1 MIHAIQIRLNSL
13 TVAFLLL
20 ALTGLFIMVRPAGA
34 VDVQKV
40 VSPGGIEAWLV
51 EEHTV
56 PIIAMNFAFL
66 GGSAQDPS
74 DKSGVANM
82 VSSLL
87 DEGADDLDSQAFQR
101 ALEETQARIRFSA
114 GRDNFYG
121 EVRTLSFQAPESFVL
136 LKKAINAPRFDAEP
150 TERIRRQVLTGI
162 KRSETDPD
170 SIANKTL
177 FETLFPDHPYGR
189 RSSGTLE
196 SVQSL
201 TRDDLVAFHK
211 SVFTRDTLKIGVV
224 GAISPEDL
232 GPLLDRV
239 FGDLPAESGVVAI
252 PKIVPTTGARV
263 SPALD
268 VPQSAIRLALPS
280 IKRADPDYLA
290 AYVMNHILGGGTF
303 TSRLFS
309 EVREKRGLA
318 YSVYSHMLPLDS
330 AAVFFVGAGS
340 RDETAGQ
347 TVDLILEQI
356 RRMGEEGPTP
366 EELQKAKDFLTGSY
380 ALRFDTSNKIAGQ
393 LLGLQLNDL
402 PAEYINTRNDE
413 IRALTLDDVKAMA
426 RRLLENAD
434 PSVVVVGRQAG

>member
-1 MIHAIQIRLNSL
+1 MIHAFQTRLDRLS
-13 TVAFLLL
+13 VAFLLIALL
-20 ALTGLFIMVRPAGA
+20 ALFAMAKPAGA

-40 VSPGGIEAWLV
+40 VSPSGIEAWLV

-66 GGSAQDPS
+66 GGSAQDPTN
-74 DKSGVANM
+74 KSGVANM

-121 EVRTLSFQAPESFVL
+121 EIRTLSFQAAESFVL
-136 LKKAINAPRFDAEP
+136 LKKAINSPRFDAEP

-177 FETLFPDHPYGR
+177 FATLFPDHPYGR
-189 RSSGTLE
+189 RSSGTME

-201 TRDDLVAFHK
+201 TRDDLVAFHT
-211 SVFTRDTLKIGVV
+211 SVFTRDTIKIGVV
-224 GAISPEDL
+224 GAISAEDL
-232 GPLLDRV
+232 GPLLDQV
-239 FGDLPAESGVVAI
+239 FGDLPQQTGVVPV
-252 PKIVPTTGARV
+252 PKIVPTAGARV
-263 SPALD
+263 APELD

-280 IKRADPDYLA
+280 IKRADPDFLA

-330 AAVFFVGAGS
+330 SAVLFVGAGS
-340 RDETAGQ
+340 RDETAEQ
-347 TVDLILEQI
+347 TVELILSEL
-356 RRMGEEGPTP
+356 RRMGEKGPTP

-393 LLGLQLNDL
+393 LLGLQLNEL
-402 PAEYINTRNDE
+402 PAEYINTRNDQ

-426 RRLLENAD
+426 RKLLNAAD